1 MSEIK
6 LNDNIVDKS
15 NKLDAFILNKWGV
28 HKNVNDFTLM
38 AYIIENEFLEY
49 KCRRCGLDNIWQKK
63 PLTLILDRIN
73 NILTDNRI
81 ENLRILCPNCYCQ
94 LRQKMPLFKRMLK
107 DTNRYCIDC
116 NCKIKTKTISTKNK
130 EGKYYATQNRCKK
143 CRDKLIMNNTNIDDI
158 FKIKT
163 I

>member
-1 MSEIK
+1 MIQIK
-6 LNDNIVDKS
+6 LNDDIVDKS
-15 NKLDAFILNKWGV
+15 KKLDAFILNKWNAQ
-28 HKNVNDFTLM
+28 KNVNDFTLM
-38 AYIIENEFLEY
+38 AYIIENEILEY
-49 KCRRCGLDNIWQKK
+49 KCRRCGLDNIWYKK

-73 NILTDNRI
+73 NILSDNRI

-116 NCKIKTKTISTKNK
+116 NIKIKTKTISTKNK

>member
-1 MSEIK
+1 MSVKINEDI
-6 LNDNIVDKS
+6 LNKS
-15 NKLDAFILNKWGV
+15 NKLNEFILNRWGKN
-28 HKNVNDFTLM
+28 KNVNDFTLM
-38 AYIIENEFLEY
+38 AYIIENEILEY
-49 KCRRCGLDNIWQKK
+49 KCRRCDQDNIWFKK

-94 LRQKMPLFKRMLK
+94 LRQKMPLFKKMIK

-116 NCKIKTKTISTKNK
+116 KCKIKNKTISTKNK
-130 EGKYYATQNRCKK
+130 DGKYYAPRNRCNK
-143 CRDKLIMNNTNIDDI
+143 CIEKQLRNNTDI
-158 FKIKT
+158 MTVKT